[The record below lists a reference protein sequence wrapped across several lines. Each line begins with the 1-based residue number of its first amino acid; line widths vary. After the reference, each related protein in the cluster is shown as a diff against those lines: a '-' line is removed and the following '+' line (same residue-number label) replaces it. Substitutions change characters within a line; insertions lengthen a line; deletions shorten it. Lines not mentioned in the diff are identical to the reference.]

1 MFSKVLRNLKSLMNG
16 RIDQCNG
23 AFNGLTQNRK
33 RVIVIAF
40 GICITGI
47 SAMLI
52 IQALSSQETQID
64 FKPERIAMPYD
75 IFKKEEAAVSENQLI
90 PVGKMKGE
98 IDGDFESFYVAV
110 DNKGSIDINREIEYS
125 ERAYEKT
132 DVWKQISRAKLAEYE
147 KELHFIPSRSR
158 GVRR

>member
-1 MFSKVLRNLKSLMNG
+1 MNR
-16 RIDQCNG
+16 RIDQCN
-23 AFNGLTQNRK
+23 ANFNRLAQKKK

-40 GICITGI
+40 GVCITGI

-52 IQALSSQETQID
+52 IQALNSQETQID

-75 IFKKEEAAVSENQLI
+75 IFKKEEAAVSGNQLI

-110 DNKGSIDINREIEYS
+110 DNKGSIYINREIEYS
-125 ERAYEKT
+125 ESAYDKT
-132 DVWKQISRAKLAEYE
+132 DDWKQISREKLMEYE
-147 KELHFIPSRSR
+147 KELHFIPTRSR